1 MKRTLSMIAVLS
13 ALTVLTWGG
22 AALAADAAKPAA
34 EAATKPD
41 CSAKQTDYDAAKTAA
56 KPQKPDLS
64 SCKDKKGKDK
74 ADCEKPLKDKAKEDA
89 KAAAEK
95 AKAAKKDLDCC
106 KNPKM
111 KGCSA

>member
-13 ALTVLTWGG
+13 ALTALTWGG
-22 AALAADAAKPAA
+22 AASAADAPKPAA
-34 EAATKPD
+34 EAAAKPD
-41 CSAKQTDYDAAKTAA
+41 CRAKQTDYDAAKTAA

-74 ADCEKPLKDKAKEDA
+74 TDCEKPLKDKAKEDA
-89 KAAAEK
+89 KAATEK
-95 AKAAKKDLDCC
+95 AKAAKKELDCC

>member
-1 MKRTLSMIAVLS
+1 MKRKLSMIAVLS
-13 ALTVLTWGG
+13 AFTALTWGG
-22 AALAADAAKPAA
+22 AALAADATKPAA
-34 EAATKPD
+34 EAAAKPD

-64 SCKDKKGKDK
+64 SCKDKKGKEK
-74 ADCEKPLKDKAKEDA
+74 TDCEKPLKDKAKEDT
-89 KAAAEK
+89 KAATEK
-95 AKAAKKDLDCC
+95 MKAAKKELDCC